1 MTTWINID
9 KFKPINNSIR
19 PSGEEF
25 KSLSVNNQEEY
36 ESADA
41 DSILH
46 WFTDKHFSAKE
57 GFTNKQSNKNPLEI
71 FLKANPLKSIFDR
84 EIIDTRNA
92 TEGFAEVNPIEDP
105 DNNIKPLRE
114 EEEELNPLANE
125 TPAEPDN
132 ERTRNRKKKD
142 AKLIETIIISLVS
155 LFISLYISYNWIF
168 NFTEGFTQRIQVY
181 EKFDV
186 VNYLYFFSEYFYKI
200 VKFVDETVS
209 IKIPGLVK
217 AREEKRTIFILI
229 FIIATY
235 VVKSVISF
243 LMRLYKII
251 KTFVETRKIN
261 IAKLIYDPKNN
272 NLYISLLFVFFVIE
286 GIISSLKSGLTTK
299 AAKDL
304 GAGLG
309 ELGDKLGDK
318 LSESSGITETIHS
331 ASDPSE
337 SFKEA
342 LTSFKIANPL
352 KYILI
357 LLIRIAIV
365 YGPTIALSSSL
376 VFFYLNF
383 YSLYGI
389 PYYMNATNSQEGFI
403 DMFRNIHANLNSGY
417 AFFQTAE
424 PNTVSDYFEKFS
436 KGVFKYLPF
445 MIMFSGIFTG
455 ILSTLKFH
463 SSVYKWTGISLLS
476 LLGLGIFS
484 FMVGEIYR

>member
-9 KFKPINNSIR
+9 K
-19 PSGEEF
+19 
-25 KSLSVNNQEEY
+25 
-36 ESADA
+36 
-41 DSILH
+41 
-46 WFTDKHFSAKE
+46 FTDKHFSAKE
-57 GFTNKQSNKNPLEI
+57 GFTNEQTNKNPLEI

-84 EIIDTRNA
+84 DIIDTRNA
-92 TEGFAEVNPIEDP
+92 TEGFTEVNPIEDP

-114 EEEELNPLANE
+114 EEEESTNLPSNE
-125 TPAEPDN
+125 TKEKSSEPDN
-132 ERTRNRKKKD
+132 ERTRNQKKKD

-155 LFISLYISYNWIF
+155 LFISLYVSYNWIF

-200 VKFVDETVS
+200 VKIVDETVS

-235 VVKSVISF
+235 LVKSVISF
-243 LMRLYKII
+243 LIRLYKII

-304 GAGLG
+304 GAGL
-309 ELGDKLGDK
+309 DKLGDK
-318 LSESSGITETIHS
+318 LGGDKLGGDKLGENNPGITAT
-331 ASDPSE
+331 DPSE

-376 VFFYLNF
+376 VFFYFNF

-403 DMFRNIHANLNSGY
+403 DMFRNIHANINSGY

-424 PNTVSDYFEKFS
+424 PNTVSDYLEKFS
-436 KGVFKYLPF
+436 KSVFKYLPF
-445 MIMFSGIFTG
+445 IIMFSGIFTG

-463 SSVYKWTGISLLS
+463 SPVYKWTGISLLS

-484 FMVGEIYR
+484 FMIGEIYR

>member
-9 KFKPINNSIR
+9 KFI
-19 PSGEEF
+19 
-25 KSLSVNNQEEY
+25 
-36 ESADA
+36 
-41 DSILH
+41 
-46 WFTDKHFSAKE
+46 DKHFSAKE
-57 GFTNKQSNKNPLEI
+57 GFTNEQSNKNPLEI

-84 EIIDTRNA
+84 DIIDTRNA
-92 TEGFAEVNPIEDP
+92 TEGFTEVNPIEDP
-105 DNNIKPLRE
+105 DNNIKPLGKE
-114 EEEELNPLANE
+114 EEETTNLPEAKE

-132 ERTRNRKKKD
+132 ERTRNQKKKD

-155 LFISLYISYNWIF
+155 LFISLYVSYNWIF

-200 VKFVDETVS
+200 VKFFDETLS

-217 AREEKRTIFILI
+217 ARQEKRAIFILI

-235 VVKSVISF
+235 FVKSVISF
-243 LMRLYKII
+243 LTRLYKII
-251 KTFVETRKIN
+251 KTFVETRKID
-261 IAKLIYDPKNN
+261 IMKLIYDPKNN

-304 GAGLG
+304 GAGL
-309 ELGDKLGDK
+309 DN
-318 LSESSGITETIHS
+318 SSGITEAIHT
-331 ASDPSE
+331 ATDPSE
-337 SFKEA
+337 TFKES

-352 KYILI
+352 KYIFI

-365 YGPTIALSSSL
+365 YGPTIALSTSL

-383 YSLYGI
+383 YSLFGI

-417 AFFQTAE
+417 AFFETVE
-424 PNTVSDYFEKFS
+424 PGTVSDYFEKFS

-445 MIMFSGIFTG
+445 IIMFSGIFTG
-455 ILSTLKFH
+455 ILSTLRIH
-463 SSVYKWTGISLLS
+463 SSVYKWAGISLLS

-484 FMVGEIYR
+484 FMVSEIYR

>member
-1 MTTWINID
+1 MKNNQMEKCTQINRDIIYRATMTTWINID
-9 KFKPINNSIR
+9 K
-19 PSGEEF
+19 
-25 KSLSVNNQEEY
+25 
-36 ESADA
+36 
-41 DSILH
+41 
-46 WFTDKHFSAKE
+46 FTDKHFSAKE
-57 GFTNKQSNKNPLEI
+57 GFTNEQTNKNPLEI

-84 EIIDTRNA
+84 DIIDTRNV
-92 TEGFAEVNPIEDP
+92 TEGFTEVNPIEDP

-114 EEEELNPLANE
+114 EDEESTNLPSNE
-125 TPAEPDN
+125 TKEKSSEPDN
-132 ERTRNRKKKD
+132 ERTRNQKKKD

-155 LFISLYISYNWIF
+155 LFISLYVSYNWIF

-200 VKFVDETVS
+200 VKIVDETVS

-235 VVKSVISF
+235 LVKSVISF
-243 LMRLYKII
+243 LIRLYKII

-261 IAKLIYDPKNN
+261 ITKLIYDPKNN

-304 GAGLG
+304 GAGL
-309 ELGDKLGDK
+309 DKLGDK
-318 LSESSGITETIHS
+318 LGGDKLGDNNPGITAT
-331 ASDPSE
+331 DPSE

-376 VFFYLNF
+376 VFFYFNF

-403 DMFRNIHANLNSGY
+403 DMFRNIHANINSGY

-424 PNTVSDYFEKFS
+424 PNTVSDYLEKFS

-445 MIMFSGIFTG
+445 IIMFSGIFTG

-463 SSVYKWTGISLLS
+463 SPVYKWTGISLLS

-484 FMVGEIYR
+484 FMIGEIYR